1 MPTPTPRHFRVASMP
16 KLMAEKPN
24 NWDPHNQKDVFK
36 EPFEHPP
43 VPSAASA
50 KIKKMLFTNHLV
62 ESGKAST
69 WCVNKE
75 HFRYEKRPL
84 SKPLKTA

>member
-1 MPTPTPRHFRVASMP
+1 MP

-43 VPSAASA
+43 VEEINDMKFLGIEAHPRDRFALPQSTYQELGWCNTAGYLNMG
-50 KIKKMLFTNHLV
+50 KM
-62 ESGKAST
+62 
-69 WCVNKE
+69 
-75 HFRYEKRPL
+75 RDDR
-84 SKPLKTA
+84 